1 MKNFLLA
8 FALCATIMSCDEKS
22 NDKDFKTISFD
33 ESKPAEEEKGLFT
46 QLDSNATGITFANYI
61 TETDEMN
68 INLYGYLYNGGG
80 VAAGDINNDGL
91 IDLYF
96 SGGMVFHK
104 LYLNEGNFKFRDIT
118 ATAGVEGGYGFKTG
132 VTMVDINGDGFLD
145 IYLCK
150 SMVNDPQYRK
160 KMLYI
165 NNGDLTFTEQAAA
178 YGLDDSSYSSQAYFF
193 DMDTD
198 GDLDLYLVNHP
209 WNQSE
214 ANNLNVVYNDKGE
227 LELKKPSDYSFISD
241 RLYEN
246 TGKHFTDITRKAG
259 VENEAF
265 GLSAVIGDFN
275 NDLKPDI
282 YVCNDYVKPDFLYIN
297 NGDRTFTESFSDYFR
312 HSSISSMGSD
322 FADINNDGYQD
333 LMTLDMLPRDHYRQ
347 NMLMMIQNYDKF
359 DQMVSINL
367 KAQYVHNALQLNNGN
382 GTFSDISFLS
392 NTAATDWSWSALF
405 ADYDNDGWKDLF
417 ISNGYKRDLTN
428 QDYARYAIDSLRKAY
443 AAKQMSMLGWVEQ
456 IPSVKVKSYLFRNR
470 GNLQFS
476 DVSETWNSG
485 TPAFSNGAAYADLDN
500 DGYLDIIVNN
510 IDEPAFVLRNDGKS
524 SRANNFIR
532 FTLTGDKGK
541 TTYGTRVR
549 INTADGQYQDQVY
562 YPTRGF
568 FSSVEPVIHFGI
580 GNRTAITSAE
590 IIWPDRSI
598 QIIDNPAINKV
609 HHVVKKSSGAK
620 YKPSQPRNLF
630 FEDISDKLPPEARH
644 KENTYIDFK
653 REPLLHQKYSEEGP
667 ATAVGDVNGDALDDI
682 FLGGA
687 AGFAG
692 KLFLQKR
699 GGGFATTQ
707 QAPFEK
713 DSLYEDVAA
722 HFFDANSDGSNDLIV
737 ISGGNEKSMGDPI
750 YQSRLY
756 INNGKGEFS
765 RVQDGLPQ
773 LFTSGGCVAAADID
787 GDGDVDLFI
796 GGRVSPGKYPLPPA
810 SSLLRNDNG
819 KFTNVTPQWSEGLM
833 NVGMVTDARFAD
845 LDKDGSQELIL
856 TGEWM
861 PVSVFRKVDNK
872 YVNVTSELGLS
883 ELSGWWYTLEIADF
897 NNDGF
902 PDMVAGNVGLNSY
915 IQAGPGKPA
924 ELYYDDF
931 DKNGTIDPVLCYY
944 NGEESYPLHYRDRM
958 LDQMIFLKKKFTRYH
973 PYANAG
979 LDDIFTKEQ
988 LSGAK
993 VLAANTF
1000 AHTLFINEGGKG
1012 FSASAL
1018 PKYTQISTV
1027 RTLQVLDVNQDSIL
1041 DLVVGGNFYGTD
1053 AQFGRHDASVG
1064 AVLIGDGKGGFS
1076 VVSPGDSGFSIPGN
1090 VRSILPL
1097 KTSSGTE
1104 LFVARNGDKSSLF
1117 ELK

>member
-8 FALCATIMSCDEKS
+8 VVLSAAIVSCNEKS
-22 NDKDFKTISFD
+22 SDKDLQTISFD
-33 ESKPAEEEKGLFT
+33 ESATLEDEKGLFT
-46 QLDSNATGITFANYI
+46 QLDSTVTGITFANTI

-96 SGGMVFHK
+96 TGGMVFHK

-118 ATAGVEGGYGFKTG
+118 ASAGVDGGYGFKTG
-132 VTMVDINGDGFLD
+132 VTMVDINGDGLLD

-165 NNGDLTFTEQAAA
+165 NNGDLTFSEQAAA
-178 YGLDDSSYSSQAYFF
+178 YGLDDASYSSQAYFF

-214 ANNLNVVYNDKGE
+214 ANNLNVVYNDKGQI
-227 LELKKPSDYSFISD
+227 ELKKPTDYSFISD

-246 TGKHFTDITRKAG
+246 TGNHFTDITRKAG
-259 VENEAF
+259 IENEAF

-275 NDLKPDI
+275 NDLRPDI

-297 NGDRTFTESFSDYFR
+297 NGDKTFTERFSDYFR

-333 LMTLDMLPRDHYRQ
+333 LITLDMLPRDHYRQ

-359 DQMVSINL
+359 DQMISIGL
-367 KAQYVHNALQLNNGN
+367 KAQFVHNALQLNNGN
-382 GTFSDISFLS
+382 GTFSDIGFLS

-428 QDYARYAIDSLRKAY
+428 QDYARYTTDSLRKEY
-443 AAKQMSMLGWVEQ
+443 AAKQMSMLNWVEQ
-456 IPSVKVKSYLFRNR
+456 IPSVKVNSYLFRNN

-476 DVSETWNSG
+476 DVSKIWNSG

-510 IDEPAFVLRNDGKS
+510 IDEPAFILKNDGKS
-524 SRANNFIR
+524 SRANHFIR
-532 FTLTGDKGK
+532 FTLKGEKGK

-549 INTADGQYQDQVY
+549 INITDGQSQDQVY

-580 GNRTAITSAE
+580 GDRTTISSVE
-590 IIWPDRSI
+590 IVWPDRSI
-598 QIIDNPAINKV
+598 QVIENPAIDTV
-609 HHVVKKSSGAK
+609 HQVLKNSSGAK
-620 YKPSQPRNLF
+620 YKPMAPRKLF
-630 FEDISDKLPPEARH
+630 FEDISAKLPPEARH
-644 KENTYIDFK
+644 KENIFIDFK

-687 AGFAG
+687 AGYAG
-692 KLFLQKR
+692 KLMLQKR
-699 GGGFATTQ
+699 GGGFAIGQTID
-707 QAPFEK
+707 FVK
-713 DSLYEDVAA
+713 DSMYEDVAA
-722 HFFDANSDGSNDLIV
+722 LFFDADSDGSNDLIV
-737 ISGGNEKSMGDPI
+737 ISGGNEKTMGDPV
-750 YQSRLY
+750 YLSRLY

-765 RVQDGLPQ
+765 KVANGLPQ
-773 LFTSGGCVAAADID
+773 LFTSGGCVAAADLD
-787 GDGDVDLFI
+787 GDGDMDLFI
-796 GGRVSPGKYPLPPA
+796 GGRISPGKYPLPPV
-810 SSLLRNDNG
+810 SCLLRNDNG
-819 KFTNVTPQWSEGLM
+819 KFTNVTPEWSEGLM
-833 NVGMVTDARFAD
+833 NLGMITDAHFSD
-845 LDKDGSQELIL
+845 LDKDGSQELIVA
-856 TGEWM
+856 GEWM
-861 PVSVFRKVDNK
+861 PISVFRKVNNK
-872 YVNVTSELGLS
+872 FVNVTADMGLS
-883 ELSGWWYTLEIADF
+883 DLSGWWYSLEIADI

-902 PDMVAGNVGLNSY
+902 PDIVAGNVGLNSY
-915 IQAGPGKPA
+915 IQASPGKPA
-924 ELYYDDF
+924 TLYYKDF
-931 DKNGTIDPVLCYY
+931 DKNGTVDPILCFY
-944 NGEESYPLHYRDRM
+944 NGEKSFPLQYRDRM

-979 LDDIFTKEQ
+979 LEDIFTAEQ
-988 LSGAK
+988 LKDAK
-993 VLAANTF
+993 VLTANTF
-1000 AHTLFINEGGKG
+1000 AHTLFFNQGGIG
-1012 FSASAL
+1012 FSPRTL

-1027 RTLQVLDVNQDSIL
+1027 RAIKVMDVNHDSAIDIVL
-1041 DLVVGGNFYGTD
+1041 GGNFYGTD

-1064 AVLIGDGKGGFS
+1064 AILIGDGSGNFK

-1097 KTSSGTE
+1097 KTSSGTD
-1104 LFVARNGDKSSLF
+1104 LFVSRNGDSCSLF